1 MVSGATT
8 TTTTTTTATVP
19 RVRRGR
25 VHFRNNLRWEWKLNE
40 AGHGAFGEDL
50 KEYIAGRREELRGEE
65 EARLREARLR
75 RREKMAEAEDIL
87 EEFREGV
94 CGGGEV
100 MEENPLVGA
109 RRRLLGEIVE
119 GGVGFVADCL
129 VGEVLDEES
138 RRDLEPWIIEMHGE
152 VRRSKAK
159 VKIVACVVVW
169 FCVLCSVIVFCVLFG
184 VRSRV

>member
-1 MVSGATT
+1 M
-8 TTTTTTTATVP
+8 
-19 RVRRGR
+19 
-25 VHFRNNLRWEWKLNE
+25 NE
-40 AGHGAFGEDL
+40 GGHGAFGEDL

-100 MEENPLVGA
+100 MEEDPLAGA
-109 RRRLLGEIVE
+109 RRRLLREIVE
-119 GGVGFVADCL
+119 RGVGFAADCL

-138 RRDLEPWIIEMHGE
+138 RRDLEPWVIEMHGE
-152 VRRSKAK
+152 FRRSKVK
-159 VKIVACVVVW
+159 VKIVACTVVW
-169 FCVLCSVIVFCVLFG
+169 FCIIGSVIVFCVLLN
-184 VRSRV
+184 VRSSV